1 MDKIGLFYAPAG
13 GSVEKVARMIKDR
26 LGDRVDLIL
35 IDEKTSAE
43 DIEKYKNII
52 FGISTVG
59 TETWAMESPGN
70 HWAKF
75 MPELE
80 KVNHQGKTYAIYGL
94 GDHLAYANHFVDA
107 MGVLGKE
114 LLRQGASIVG
124 QVPVVDYE
132 FDQSEAVIDDHFIG
146 LPLDEDY
153 ESEKTP
159 ERLNQWLDRILKEF
173 S

>member
-1 MDKIGLFYAPAG
+1 MEKIGLFYGPEG

-26 LGDRVDLIL
+26 LKDRGDLLLVKNSMAQDL
-35 IDEKTSAE
+35 
-43 DIEKYKNII
+43 EKYRNII

-59 TETWAMESPGN
+59 TETWAMESPSDD
-70 HWAKF
+70 WARF
-75 MPELE
+75 MPELR
-80 KVNHQGKTYAIYGL
+80 KVNHHGKTYAIYGL
-94 GDHLAYANHFVDA
+94 GDHITYSNHFADA

-114 LLRQGASIVG
+114 LLRQGARIVG
-124 QVPVVDYE
+124 QVPVVEYE
-132 FDQSEAVIDDHFIG
+132 FDDSEAVIDDHFIG

-159 ERLNQWLDRILKEF
+159 ERLDKWLANILKEF

>member
-1 MDKIGLFYAPAG
+1 MEKIGLFYGPER

-26 LGDRVDLIL
+26 LKDQVDLIL
-35 IDEKTSAE
+35 VKNSTAKDL
-43 DIEKYKNII
+43 EKYRNII

-59 TETWAMESPGN
+59 TETWAMENPSDD
-70 HWAKF
+70 WARF
-75 MPELE
+75 MPELG

-94 GDHLAYANHFVDA
+94 GDHLTYANHFVDA

-114 LLRQGASIVG
+114 LLRLGARIVG
-124 QVPVVDYE
+124 QVPVVEYE
-132 FDQSEAVIDDHFIG
+132 FGDSEAVIDDHFIG

-159 ERLNQWLDRILKEF
+159 ERLDKWLDNILKEF